1 MSITKVKKKE
11 FRTKWDEAIAD
22 AKRKIRSLESSIDYF
37 RQKRK
42 AHEPWPGESA
52 THN

>member
-22 AKRKIRSLESSIDYF
+22 AKRKIRSLELSVAYF
-37 RQKRK
+37 RQRRK
-42 AHEPWPGESA
+42 AGEPWPSDSA